1 MSVVTILIALVAVI
15 FCFRISKKN
24 STLKEFWQKT
34 SKEALFLRTQL
45 SKKENELSS
54 ALNKVALLQ
63 KSNQDLEKENEDKNS
78 TILAM
83 EKNETTSLSYFK
95 NEIKRLT
102 LNITNY
108 KEQIDVMGEQLKA
121 TDKERA
127 LALKELAS
135 FKDKTSSMSPIA
147 QKDLDTLQSKVV
159 SLTNENLALQKK
171 ISSLETDTIEKMKEE
186 QKQFESDILK
196 LKKNLI
202 NSSFL
207 YKGMKGLKEMA
218 EERNHNLEVAVR
230 TLSGWV
236 LKQKNI
242 EFDEDSS
249 SPIGPIL
256 GEALESIGS
265 SLIEDEST
273 TDLQG

>member
-1 MSVVTILIALVAVI
+1 MSVVTILIVLIAAI

-63 KSNQDLEKENEDKNS
+63 KSNQDLEKENEDKNT
-78 TILAM
+78 TILGM
-83 EKNETTSLSYFK
+83 EKNEATSLSYFK

-121 TDKERA
+121 ADKERS
-127 LALKELAS
+127 LALKELAI
-135 FKDKTSSMSPIA
+135 FKDKTSTMSPIA

-159 SLTNENLALQKK
+159 SLTNENLALQKR
-171 ISSLETDTIEKMKEE
+171 IQTLETDTIEKMREE

-207 YKGMKGLKEMA
+207 YKGMRGLKEMA
-218 EERNHNLEVAVR
+218 EERNRNLEVAVR

-242 EFDEDSS
+242 EFDEDST

-265 SLIEDEST
+265 SLIEEET
-273 TDLQG
+273 AVDLQE

>member
-1 MSVVTILIALVAVI
+1 MSVVTILIVLIAAI

-63 KSNQDLEKENEDKNS
+63 KSNQDLEKENEDKNT
-78 TILAM
+78 TILGM
-83 EKNETTSLSYFK
+83 EKNEATSLSYFK

-121 TDKERA
+121 ADKERS

-135 FKDKTSSMSPIA
+135 FKDKTSTMSPIA

-171 ISSLETDTIEKMKEE
+171 IQTLETDTIEKMREE

-207 YKGMKGLKEMA
+207 YKGMRGLKEMA
-218 EERNHNLEVAVR
+218 EERNRNLEVAVR

-242 EFDEDSS
+242 EFDEDST

-265 SLIEDEST
+265 SLIEEET
-273 TDLQG
+273 AVDLQE

>member
-1 MSVVTILIALVAVI
+1 MIYLVLFIIAHIKPVCKQNLAAKPPAGVG
-15 FCFRISKKN
+15 
-24 STLKEFWQKT
+24 
-34 SKEALFLRTQL
+34 L
-45 SKKENELSS
+45 S
-54 ALNKVALLQ
+54 
-63 KSNQDLEKENEDKNS
+63 
-78 TILAM
+78 M
-83 EKNETTSLSYFK
+83 MCYK

-121 TDKERA
+121 ADKERS

-135 FKDKTSSMSPIA
+135 FKDKTSTMSPIA

-171 ISSLETDTIEKMKEE
+171 IQTLETDTIEKMREE

-207 YKGMKGLKEMA
+207 YKGMRGLKEMA
-218 EERNHNLEVAVR
+218 EERNRNLEVAVR

-242 EFDEDSS
+242 EFDEDSA

-265 SLIEDEST
+265 SLIEEET
-273 TDLQG
+273 AVDLQE